1 MAKGDGSI
9 SAVKDKSGNV
19 VRNRWRVS
27 LSLGTNPITGKPNR
41 ITRIVNG
48 TKVDARRMRDE
59 LRREYDQG
67 LEFSQSQT
75 TFSEMAKQWISS
87 RYTTGAASETTIELD
102 AQRLKHV
109 EALIGNMA
117 LRSITVPVLEK
128 TFAMIKEKRNLSNT
142 TMHELHGIV
151 KRVFAKAVDYD
162 IILRNPC
169 DKIKAPRK
177 SDPDRKSLQVEDAV
191 KLLAFVDKYENDLLE
206 EFNQKEER
214 QDKRGNSTNRSYVN
228 GLVNISSIMAVR
240 IAIATGMRRGE
251 VLGLMWKDIDFGDIC
266 ELHVRRTYTPA
277 LKLKEPKTKSGFRTI
292 AIDNTTAQHLRAW
305 KTLQAECLDTLGEA
319 LAQTED
325 TPVCCSNIGGLY
337 DPTNFYGWWNSFRK
351 QADFPKLRFHE
362 LRHTQATQLLAN
374 GVDVKTVQTRM
385 GHANA
390 SITLNWYAHAVPEND
405 RKAAQLIGDLFLP
418 DSQTDVDV
426 TQDAQAGELI
436 CTASAPTPQNPS
448 YTKQA
453 GQTD

>member
-19 VRNRWRVS
+19 IRNRWRVS
-27 LSLGTNPITGKPNR
+27 LSFGTNPITGKPNR

-48 TKVDARRMRDE
+48 TKVEARRMRDE

-75 TFSEMAKQWISS
+75 TFSEMSKLWTSS
-87 RYTTGAASETTIELD
+87 RYTTGAASETTIKLD

-109 EALIGNMA
+109 EALIGHMA
-117 LRSITVPVLEK
+117 LKSITVPVLEK
-128 TFAMIKEKRNLSNT
+128 TFAMVKEKRNLSNT

-177 SDPDRKSLQVEDAV
+177 SDPDRKSLQVEDAI

-206 EFNQKEER
+206 EFNQKEKR
-214 QDKRGNSTNRSYVN
+214 QDKRGNSTNRSYIN

-251 VLGLMWKDIDFGDIC
+251 VLGLMWKDIDFGDVC
-266 ELHVRRTYTPA
+266 ELHVRRTYTPT

-292 AIDNTTAQHLRAW
+292 AIDSITAQHLRAW

-351 QADFPKLRFHE
+351 QAGFPKLRFHE

-405 RKAAQLIGDLFLP
+405 RKAAQLIGDLFSS

-426 TQDAQAGELI
+426 TQDAQAEELI
-436 CTASAPTPQNPS
+436 CTASAPTPQNPPD
-448 YTKQA
+448 TKQT

>member
-48 TKVDARRMRDE
+48 TKVDARRIRDE

-75 TFSEMAKQWISS
+75 TFSEMSKLWTSS
-87 RYTTGAASETTIELD
+87 RYTTGAASETTIKLD

-117 LRSITVPVLEK
+117 LKSITVPVLEK
-128 TFAMIKEKRNLSNT
+128 TFAMVKEKRNLSNT

-177 SDPDRKSLQVEDAV
+177 SDPDRKSLQVEDAI

-214 QDKRGNSTNRSYVN
+214 QDKRGNSTNRSYIN

-251 VLGLMWKDIDFGDIC
+251 VLGLMWKDIGFGDVC

-292 AIDNTTAQHLRAW
+292 AIDSITAQHLRAW

-351 QADFPKLRFHE
+351 QAGFPKLRFHE

-405 RKAAQLIGDLFLP
+405 RKAAQLIGDLFSS
-418 DSQTDVDV
+418 DSQTDVDDNR
-426 TQDAQAGELI
+426 DAQAEELI
-436 CTASAPTPQNPS
+436 CTASAPTPQNPPV
-448 YTKQA
+448 TKQT

>member
-9 SAVKDKSGNV
+9 CVVKDKEGNV

-27 LSLGTNPITGKPNR
+27 LSFGVNPITGKPNR

-48 TKVDARRMRDE
+48 TKVDARRIRDE
-59 LRREYDQG
+59 LRRQYDQG

-75 TFSEMAKQWISS
+75 TFSEMSKLWTQS
-87 RYTTGAASETTIELD
+87 RYTTGAASETTIKLD

-117 LRSITVPVLEK
+117 LKSITVPVLEK

-151 KRVFAKAVDYD
+151 KRVFSKAVDYD

-191 KLLAFVDKYENDLLE
+191 KLLAFVDEYERNLLE
-206 EFNQKEER
+206 QFNQKEER
-214 QDKRGNSTNRSYVN
+214 QDKRGNSTTRTYIN

-251 VLGLMWKDIDFGDIC
+251 VLGLMWKDISFGDVC
-266 ELHVRRTYTPA
+266 ELKVRRAYTPA

-292 AIDNTTAQHLRAW
+292 AIDRITAEHLKAW
-305 KTLQAECLDTLGEA
+305 KILQAECLETLGEP
-319 LAQTED
+319 LLQTED

-337 DPTNFYGWWNSFRK
+337 DPTNFYGWWNTFRR
-351 QADFPKLRFHE
+351 QAGFPTLRFHE

-374 GVDVKTVQTRM
+374 GVDVKTVQTRL

-405 RKAAQLIGDLFLP
+405 QKAAQLIGDLFSSKP
-418 DSQTDVDV
+418 QA
-426 TQDAQAGELI
+426 DASEESHANEPI
-436 CTASAPTPQNPS
+436 CTDPS
-448 YTKQA
+448 KHTLYKA
-453 GQTD
+453 NRPDKLAV

>member
-9 SAVKDKSGNV
+9 SAVKDKDGNAI
-19 VRNRWRVS
+19 RNRWRVS
-27 LSLGTNPITGKPNR
+27 LSFGTNPLTGKPNR
-41 ITRIVNG
+41 VTRIVNG
-48 TKVDARRMRDE
+48 TKAEARHMRDD
-59 LRREYDQG
+59 LRKQYDQG
-67 LEFSQSQT
+67 LEFGKSQI
-75 TFSEMAKQWISS
+75 TFSEMSKLWTAS
-87 RYTTGAASETTIELD
+87 RYSTGAASETTIKLD
-102 AQRLKHV
+102 AQRLRHM
-109 EALIGNMA
+109 EALIGHMP
-117 LRSITVPVLEK
+117 LRSITVPILEK
-128 TFAMIKEKRNLSNT
+128 AFATVKEKRNLSNT

-177 SDPDRKSLQVEDAV
+177 SDPDRTSLKVEDAV
-191 KLLAFVDKYENDLLE
+191 KLVTFVDEYEHDLLE

-214 QDKRGNSTNRSYVN
+214 QDKRDNSTKRSYIN

-251 VLGLMWKDIDFGDIC
+251 VLGLMWKDISFGDVC
-266 ELHVRRTYTPA
+266 ELKVRRAYTPT

-292 AIDNTTAQHLRAW
+292 AVDRVTAEHLKTW
-305 KTLQAECLDTLGEA
+305 KILQAECLKTLGEA
-319 LAQTED
+319 LMQTED

-337 DPTNFYGWWNSFRK
+337 DPTNFYGWWNAFRK
-351 QADFPKLRFHE
+351 QAGFPKLRFHE

-374 GVDVKTVQTRM
+374 GVDVKTVQTRL

-405 RKAAQLIGDLFLP
+405 QKAAQLIGDLFSSNP
-418 DSQTDVDV
+418 QTDAESH
-426 TQDAQAGELI
+426 QESQAVAPI

-448 YTKQA
+448 VTKQT

>member
-9 SAVKDKSGNV
+9 SAVKDKCGNV

-27 LSLGTNPITGKPNR
+27 LSFGVNPITGKPNR

-48 TKVDARRMRDE
+48 TKVEARRVRDE
-59 LRREYDQG
+59 LRRQYDQG

-75 TFSEMAKQWISS
+75 TFSEMSKLWTSS
-87 RYTTGAASETTIELD
+87 RYTTGAASETTIKLD

-117 LRSITVPVLEK
+117 LKSITVPVLEK

-151 KRVFAKAVDYD
+151 KRVFSKAVDYD

-191 KLLAFVDKYENDLLE
+191 KLLAFVDEYERNLLE

-214 QDKRGNSTNRSYVN
+214 QDKRGNSTNRSYIN

-251 VLGLMWKDIDFGDIC
+251 VLGLMWKDITFGDVS
-266 ELHVRRTYTPA
+266 ELKVRRAYTPA
-277 LKLKEPKTKSGFRTI
+277 LKLKESKTKSGFRTI
-292 AIDNTTAQHLRAW
+292 AIDRVTAEHLKAW
-305 KTLQAECLDTLGEA
+305 KILQEECLEMLGEPFM
-319 LAQTED
+319 QTEE

-337 DPTNFYGWWNSFRK
+337 DPTNFYSWWNSFRK
-351 QADFPKLRFHE
+351 QAGFPHLRFHE

-374 GVDVKTVQTRM
+374 GVDVKTVQTRL

-405 RKAAQLIGDLFLP
+405 QRAAQLIGDLFSP
-418 DSQTDVDV
+418 NPQS
-426 TQDAQAGELI
+426 DANEESHANEPI
-436 CTASAPTPQNPS
+436 CTASAPTPQNPPV
-448 YTKQA
+448 TKLT

>member
-9 SAVKDKSGNV
+9 SPVKDKRGNV

-27 LSLGTNPITGKPNR
+27 LSLGVNPITGKPNR

-48 TKVDARRMRDE
+48 TKVEARRQRDE

-75 TFSEMAKQWISS
+75 TFSEMSKLWTSS
-87 RYTTGAASETTIELD
+87 RYTTGAASETTIKLD

-109 EALIGNMA
+109 EALIGHMA

-128 TFAMIKEKRNLSNT
+128 TFAMVKEKRKLSNT

-177 SDPDRKSLQVEDAV
+177 SDPDRKSLKVEDAV
-191 KLLAFVDKYENDLLE
+191 KWVSFVDEYERNLLA
-206 EFNQKEER
+206 EFNEKEDR
-214 QDKRGNSTNRSYVN
+214 QDKRGNSTNRSYIN
-228 GLVNISSIMAVR
+228 GLVSISGIMAIR

-251 VLGLMWKDIDFGDIC
+251 VLGLMWKDISFGDVC
-266 ELHVRRTYTPA
+266 QLEVKRAYTPA
-277 LKLKEPKTKSGFRTI
+277 PKLEEPKTKSGFRTI
-292 AIDNTTAQHLRAW
+292 AIDRITAGHLKAW
-305 KTLQAECLDTLGEA
+305 KSLQADCLETLGEPF
-319 LAQTED
+319 AQTED

-337 DPTNFYGWWNSFRK
+337 DPTNFYSWWNSFRK
-351 QADFPKLRFHE
+351 QAGFPKLRFHE

-374 GVDVKTVQTRM
+374 GVDVKTVQTRL

-390 SITLNWYAHAVPEND
+390 STTLNWYAHAVPEND
-405 RKAAQLIGDLFLP
+405 QRAAELIGNLFSS
-418 DSQTDVDV
+418 DSQL
-426 TQDAQAGELI
+426 DAEGDSDSQIGKPI
-436 CTASAPTPQNPS
+436 CTASAPTLLNPPDA
-448 YTKQA
+448 KQA
-453 GQTD
+453 GQTK

>member
-9 SAVKDKSGNV
+9 SAVKDKGGNV
-19 VRNRWRVS
+19 VRNRWRVR
-27 LSLGTNPITGKPNR
+27 LSFGTNPITGKPNR

-48 TKVDARRMRDE
+48 TKVEARRVRDE
-59 LRREYDQG
+59 LRRQFDQG
-67 LEFSQSQT
+67 LELSQSQT
-75 TFSEMAKQWISS
+75 TFSEMSKIWTAS
-87 RYTTGAASETTIELD
+87 RYNTGAASETTIKLD

-109 EALIGNMA
+109 EALIGHMA
-117 LRSITVPVLEK
+117 LKSITVPVLEK

-151 KRVFAKAVDYD
+151 KRVFSKAVDYD

-177 SDPDRKSLQVEDAV
+177 SDPNRTSLKVEDAV
-191 KLLAFVDKYENDLLE
+191 KLVAFVDEYERDLLE
-206 EFNQKEER
+206 EFNQKEDR
-214 QDKRGNSTNRSYVN
+214 QDKRGNSTKRTYIN

-251 VLGLMWKDIDFGDIC
+251 VLGLMWKDVSFGDVC
-266 ELHVRRTYTPA
+266 ELKVRRAYTPA

-292 AIDNTTAQHLRAW
+292 AIDCSTAEHLKAW
-305 KTLQAECLDTLGEA
+305 KILQAECLETLGEP
-319 LAQTED
+319 LMQTED

-337 DPTNFYGWWNSFRK
+337 DPTNFYGWWNAFRK
-351 QADFPKLRFHE
+351 QAGFPKLRFHE

-374 GVDVKTVQTRM
+374 GVDVKTVQTRL

-405 RKAAQLIGDLFLP
+405 QKAAQLIGDLFSSKP
-418 DSQTDVDV
+418 QS
-426 TQDAQAGELI
+426 DATEESHANEPI
-436 CTASAPTPQNPS
+436 CTASAPTPQNLPF
-448 YTKQA
+448 TKQT